1 MKLDVIIWAA
11 VLVWQWI
18 VLYLL
23 QCFWSS
29 LPSLLPGSSNFIT
42 EVHRSLLYWWQYAFT
57 EMICWQDASSPINVE
72 HNCES
77 FFMIEVYS
85 WSTLLVVTA
94 HTWTH
99 LTTRLPVYMYTAIAT
114 CRLVNEN
121 VYTPVWV
128 FSVLFTTQQN
138 HEISDL
144 PLHTPVFLQPYRHVL
159 CMCVCVCT
167 CECALACVC
176 TMCVCLH
183 VYLCIYVST
192 WPSVCGCLCIHE
204 REMGG
209 RETTWLRQAHTFN
222 LIPGCEWG

>member
-1 MKLDVIIWAA
+1 M
-11 VLVWQWI
+11 
-18 VLYLL
+18 
-23 QCFWSS
+23 
-29 LPSLLPGSSNFIT
+29 
-42 EVHRSLLYWWQYAFT
+42 
-57 EMICWQDASSPINVE
+57 
-72 HNCES
+72 
-77 FFMIEVYS
+77 S